1 MDEIKII
8 WSNIAITQRNKV
20 FEYWN
25 NRNKSNLYSQKIN
38 KSIYEKIDLL
48 RLNPYAGKFGDLK
61 PFRICHLGN
70 YSLVYRYSESV
81 IYIISFWDN
90 RQNPNTLKKILGL

>member
-25 NRNKSNLYSQKIN
+25 NRNRSNTYSKKIN
-38 KSIYEKIDLL
+38 KSIYEKLNILKSNPLL
-48 RLNPYAGKFGDLK
+48 EKFGDIK
-61 PFRICHLGN
+61 PFRILHLGN
-70 YSLVYRYSESV
+70 YSLVYKYSEFV
-81 IYIISFWDN
+81 IYIISFWDIV
-90 RQNPNTLKKILGL
+90 KILTL